1 MASKLIALSFDAHN
15 PRRVA
20 RFWSGLLGWEMV
32 EEEDG
37 GYALLPSDDTGF
49 RLEFYPSEEQKR
61 GQNQTHFDLTS
72 NLEKQ
77 QEIVDRSL
85 ELGAKH
91 IDVGQLPEEGHVVLA
106 TLRATSSA
114 SSRQA
119 TTSSLTAGSSERS
132 RATARS
138 RSGTSGAR
146 RWAGRWSGTRTR
158 RPRSA
163 RRTAVRRSRGAARRL
178 HPKLGKNRLHF
189 DIAPPAD
196 GDQQAEVDRLVSLG
210 AKKID
215 IGQGDVSW
223 VVMADPDGNEFCV
236 LVPR

>member
-37 GYALLPSDDTGF
+37 GFALLPSDDTGF

-106 TLRATSSA
+106 
-114 SSRQA
+114 
-119 TTSSLTAGSSERS
+119 
-132 RATARS
+132 
-138 RSGTSGAR
+138 
-146 RWAGRWSGTRTR
+146 
-158 RPRSA
+158 
-163 RRTAVRRSRGAARRL
+163 
-178 HPKLGKNRLHF
+178 
-189 DIAPPAD
+189 
-196 GDQQAEVDRLVSLG
+196 
-210 AKKID
+210 
-215 IGQGDVSW
+215 
-223 VVMADPDGNEFCV
+223 DPEGNEFCV
-236 LVPR
+236 VEAGNNFLADCGFIGALSCDGTKQVGHFWSEALGWPLVWDQDEETAIRSPHGGPKIAWGGPPVARSSGRTGCTSTSLRRPTVTSRRRSTGSSPSARSRSTSARATSAGW